1 MKSILTLLVC
11 SLFFGCNTTSNKKE
25 NNTADS
31 VISVATTPKTT
42 NAQAIIP
49 DKETYLC
56 KINGKAWGYTEASGI
71 ISKERKPNKRIA
83 FITFKK
89 KLEKGSES
97 IQLRYDTETSELIV
111 ASLQLKF
118 KNKDGKAFTCYYD
131 LSEDTKKKSPNG
143 SMSGSIDLS
152 DSDTASG
159 TATIA
164 NVNIKYEAENLENPD
179 NATLQITDLSFS
191 GVGYSDI
198 DKLSNTFNE

>member
-1 MKSILTLLVC
+1 MKTIMTLMVC
-11 SLFFGCNTTSNKKE
+11 GIFFGCNMTSDKKE
-25 NNTADS
+25 NNIARKEVLVNSPTN
-31 VISVATTPKTT
+31 
-42 NAQAIIP
+42 NAQTTISN
-49 DKETYLC
+49 KETYLC

-97 IQLRYDTETSELIV
+97 IQLRYDAETLELSV
-111 ASLQLKF
+111 ATLQLKF

-131 LSEDTKKKSPNG
+131 LSEDTKNKSPNG
-143 SMSGSIDLS
+143 KMSGNIDLS

-164 NVNIKYEAENLENPD
+164 NVNIKYEAENLENPE
-179 NATLQITDLSFS
+179 NTPLQITDLSFS

-198 DKLSNTFNE
+198 DKLSKTFNQ